1 VSARTVSVIF
11 RKELLDISRD
21 RRALI
26 FMIVMPIAIVPAL
39 MFGMGKLMAFGV
51 KKLHEEPGRVAI
63 LNERASP
70 KIAMAIRAQEHVLAA
85 TFSVPPELM
94 AAQLDEAAET
104 LAKTTPA
111 EIDRARKTAA
121 RLGLEPARISELK
134 VVDPPPADLDAAK
147 KAVEEKELEAAVVIP
162 DGFDDAIAGERPARL
177 TIVYDSSV
185 QKSQVTQGKL
195 AALFDR
201 FRRGAVLLR
210 LPRHGLDKSVIEP
223 LEVEEVTVA
232 SKEQEGRAMLALM
245 LPYMLILMCLAGA
258 VYPAIDVGAG
268 EKERGTLETLL
279 VSPASRGDLVLG
291 KLLVV
296 FVTSLLAAALNIG
309 SLAVSLGMGLMP
321 DLGASI
327 PIGVDPVGA
336 AVALVLMLPLAAVF
350 ASSLLAISIF
360 AKSFKEAQTYFGP
373 LNMIVIL
380 PAFFSFIPGVELTLP
395 LSLVPIVNVSLAIKE
410 TLSGTYKWGC
420 LAVIFA
426 STIALA
432 AASVAFCAR
441 WFRREEVLFRS

>member
-1 VSARTVSVIF
+1 MSARAIGVIF

-21 RRALI
+21 RRAMV
-26 FMIVMPIAIVPAL
+26 FMIVMPIAIVPL
-39 MFGMGKLMAFGV
+39 IMFGMGKLMAFGV
-51 KKLHEEPGRVAI
+51 RKLHEEPGRVAI

-70 KIAMAIRAQEHVLAA
+70 KIALAIRSQEHVVASA
-85 TFSVPPELM
+85 FAVPPELM
-94 AAQLDEAAET
+94 AVQIEEAERQ
-104 LAKTTPA
+104 AKDLTPA
-111 EIDRARKTAA
+111 DIERGLKAARK
-121 RLGLEPARISELK
+121 LGVEPGKISELT
-134 VVDPPPADLDAAK
+134 VVEPPPADLAAAK
-147 KAVEEKELEAAVVIP
+147 RAIEEKELEAAVVIP
-162 DGFDDAIAGERPARL
+162 DGFDAALAEERPAEL

-185 QKSQVTQGKL
+185 QKSEVTQGKL
-195 AALFDR
+195 QALLKR
-201 FRRGAVLLR
+201 FERGVVLLR
-210 LPRHGLDKSVIEP
+210 LPRHGIDKRLLEPIE
-223 LEVEEVTVA
+223 LHDETVA
-232 SKEQEGRAMLALM
+232 TKEQEGRAMLALM

-279 VSPASRGDLVLG
+279 VSPAGRGDLVLG

-327 PIGVDPVGA
+327 PISVDPVGA
-336 AVALVLMLPLAAVF
+336 AVALVLMLPLAALF
-350 ASSLLAISIF
+350 ASALLAISIF

-380 PAFFSFIPGVELTLP
+380 PAFFSFIPGVELNLP

-420 LAVIFA
+420 LGVIFA
-426 STIALA
+426 STIVLA